1 MPGFH
6 LEASG
11 CPISAGRGSKKR
23 KIIGT
28 RSKKR
33 KIIGTRSKKRKMI
46 GKGYVKKND
55 VLCLEISKNCIF
67 EIIAQLIM
75 D

>member
-11 CPISAGRGSKKR
+11 CPISAGKGSKKR

-28 RSKKR
+28 RSKKK
-33 KIIGTRSKKRKMI
+33 KII
-46 GKGYVKKND
+46 GKGYVKKRSSVPQNVKVRTFAD
-55 VLCLEISKNCIF
+55 E
-67 EIIAQLIM
+67 
-75 D
+75 

>member
-33 KIIGTRSKKRKMI
+33 KMI
-46 GKGYVKKND
+46 GKGYVKKRSSVPQNFKVRTFAD
-55 VLCLEISKNCIF
+55 EQIC
-67 EIIAQLIM
+67 
-75 D
+75 

>member
-28 RSKKR
+28 TSEKR
-33 KIIGTRSKKRKMI
+33 KIIGTRSEKRKMI
-46 GKGYVKKND
+46 GKGYVKKRSSVPQNFKVRTFAD
-55 VLCLEISKNCIF
+55 EQIC
-67 EIIAQLIM
+67 
-75 D
+75 